1 MTSLIVAV
9 LSQQVNT
16 SEKPPARRF
25 FQCLKTEDP
34 IKKEAIAKWGYR
46 TKRVGKNLYYACI
59 KGRIRGILKYARV
72 AL

>member
-25 FQCLKTEDP
+25 FQFLKTEDT
-34 IKKEAIAKWGYR
+34 IKKEAAAK
-46 TKRVGKNLYYACI
+46 
-59 KGRIRGILKYARV
+59 
-72 AL
+72 